1 MSFTFNHQATIVHA
15 PDGSQWVVTS
25 VVEVDDIKYAPIGK
39 RGRSTKEFLRF
50 MRAGRHYS
58 ALTNLIEEL
67 HSHRATALEHA
78 LTAENPFER
87 DASAVALQSLYA
99 VKANKKR
106 LKTLAKRKVP
116 AVMLPAFYNKQSEL
130 VEARET
136 LMPSLLEHC
145 PNARRGGLLL
155 QLDGPTLHWVKERFS
170 VLYEQA
176 GQWVYKG
183 KSKASKPRG
192 QTTAA
197 ACVVARHDERESN
210 DESDDEFDDASASSQ
225 DSGRKTMDA
234 KPSFSS
240 ADVDDAE
247 TMLGNASSS
256 PPGVDTEAVLEN
268 ASSSSQLVNAEA
280 SLNIT
285 SCSSDPTPST
295 AAAKKYFP
303 IFLKPVKSPCGV

>member
-1 MSFTFNHQATIVHA
+1 MSFTFNHQATVVRA
-15 PDGSQWVVTS
+15 PDGSQWVLAS

-39 RGRSTKEFLRF
+39 RAPATKEFLRF
-50 MRAGRHYS
+50 MRAGRHGS
-58 ALTNLIEEL
+58 ALTKLIEEL
-67 HSHRATALEHA
+67 QSYRATALEHA

-87 DASAVALQSLYA
+87 DSAAGALQSLYA

-106 LKTLAKRKVP
+106 LKTLAKNKVP
-116 AVMLPAFYNKQSEL
+116 AVMLPAFYNKQNEL

-170 VLYEQA
+170 VLYEHA
-176 GQWVYKG
+176 DQWVYKG
-183 KSKASKPRG
+183 KVKASKPRG

-197 ACVVARHDERESN
+197 AGVVARHDERESN
-210 DESDDEFDDASASSQ
+210 DESDDELDDASASSQ

-247 TMLGNASSS
+247 TMLGSASSS

-295 AAAKKYFP
+295 ASAKKYFP
-303 IFLKPVKSPCGV
+303 IFIKPVKSPCGV